1 MAIRREQNSTNRT
14 RWSNNTLQG
23 DYQVTS
29 QRERGF
35 MFGMG
40 TLINVATVLVGGTLG
55 TFLGGR
61 LPERMRETIMH
72 GLGLMTFVIGIQL
85 SFKTDN
91 ILIVLASLLLGGIA
105 GEWLRI
111 EDRLNQLGRWLE
123 RRTAGN
129 KGRSA
134 ADRSPDGAQR
144 TSPGSAR
151 TSSGSARTSSGSAR
165 TSSGSARTSSG
176 SARTSSRFSRA
187 FLTAS
192 LVFCVGPM
200 TILGSIQDGLTG
212 DYTLLAV
219 KAALDGFAGLAFASS
234 LGPGVIFA
242 ALTVLIYQGALTLGA
257 GWASVL
263 LTDPMIAEMTATGGV
278 LMLALGLGLLEIKQI
293 RAGNLLPAVVVAP
306 IIVAMVK

>member
-1 MAIRREQNSTNRT
+1 MSGI
-14 RWSNNTLQG
+14 
-23 DYQVTS
+23 
-29 QRERGF
+29 
-35 MFGMG
+35 G
-40 TLINVATVLVGGTLG
+40 TLINVATVLVGGTVG
-55 TFLGGR
+55 TFLGAR

-72 GLGLMTFVIGIQL
+72 GLGLLTLVIGIQL
-85 SFKTDN
+85 SFETED
-91 ILIVLASLLLGGIA
+91 ILIVLGSLLLGGIA

-111 EDRLNQLGRWLE
+111 EDRLDQLGRWLE
-123 RRTAGN
+123 QRTAGH
-129 KGRSA
+129 KGRSTT
-134 ADRSPDGAQR
+134 DLPQEGTQR
-144 TSPGSAR
+144 TSPESAR
-151 TSSGSARTSSGSAR
+151 A
-165 TSSGSARTSSG
+165 SSG

-293 RAGNLLPAVVVAP
+293 RAGNLLPAIVVAP

>member
-1 MAIRREQNSTNRT
+1 
-14 RWSNNTLQG
+14 
-23 DYQVTS
+23 
-29 QRERGF
+29 
-35 MFGMG
+35 MFGTG
-40 TLINVATVLVGGTLG
+40 TLINVITVLVGGTLG
-55 TFLGGR
+55 TFLGTR

-72 GLGLMTFVIGIQL
+72 GLGLLTLVIGIHL
-85 SFKTDN
+85 SLETDQ

-105 GEWLRI
+105 GEWVRI

-123 RRTAGN
+123 DRTAESRDPSTS
-129 KGRSA
+129 GRPQGS
-134 ADRSPDGAQR
+134 SH
-144 TSPGSAR
+144 PG
-151 TSSGSARTSSGSAR
+151 T
-165 TSSGSARTSSG
+165 
-176 SARTSSRFSRA
+176 SRFSRA

-219 KAALDGFAGLAFASS
+219 KATLDGFASLAFAST

-242 ALTVLIYQGALTLGA
+242 ALTVLVYQGALTLGA
-257 GWASVL
+257 GWASAL

-306 IIVAMVK
+306 IIAAVVK